1 MINECLQPYIGT
13 IWISILALVFLTYL
27 VLDGLVSGI
36 GILSFW
42 IRDQELL
49 KEMTESF
56 SGVWHTHQ
64 TWLVVFAGLLF
75 GAFPT
80 VFGRVLSV
88 LYLPVSLFILGLV
101 VRGVA
106 LELMELKEPRRLW
119 TFFFALGS
127 MILTLS
133 QAMVV
138 VLTLQII
145 SYSAFGKFP
154 SSFWVSNV
162 FTFGLTLTLIF
173 SFLLFGLTY
182 LINKTSGDAQDL
194 FYTLARKVAMFLI
207 VAAIGII
214 VALSIPTPQHPVI
227 LYAAF
232 GSTLIISLLL
242 FRCLLQGKERPLFP
256 LAVLCFVALFVAL
269 LSTYPGLIQAVS
281 SLPLFIA
288 SARSQAM
295 LLIFFCLMLSVCVIY
310 NVFQY
315 RVFRGKV
322 DDINDRNY

>member
-1 MINECLQPYIGT
+1 MMNECWQPYIGY
-13 IWISILALVFLTYL
+13 IWILILAMVFLTYL

-36 GILSFW
+36 GILSLW

-64 TWLVVFAGLLF
+64 TWLVVFGALLF
-75 GAFPT
+75 GSFPT
-80 VFGRVLSV
+80 VFGRVLTI
-88 LYLPVSLFILGLV
+88 LYLPVSLLLLGLII
-101 VRGVA
+101 RGIA

-133 QAMVV
+133 QAMAV

-145 SYSAFGKFP
+145 FYDAFSRMP

-162 FTFGLTLTLIF
+162 FTFGLTLILIF
-173 SFLLFGLTY
+173 SYLLFGLTY
-182 LINKTSGDAQDL
+182 LISKTSGDAQAL
-194 FYTLARKVAMFLI
+194 FYTLARKVALFLI

-214 VALSIPTPQHPVI
+214 VILSIPAPQHPVI

-232 GSTLIISLLL
+232 GSTLVISLLL

-269 LSTYPGLIQAVS
+269 LSTYPGLIAAVT
-281 SLPLFIA
+281 SLPVFIS
-288 SARSQAM
+288 SAKSQFM
-295 LLIFFCLMLSVCVIY
+295 MLIFFAFMLPVIIIY

-315 RVFRGKV
+315 RVFRGKGGYNT
-322 DDINDRNY
+322 DHKY

>member
-1 MINECLQPYIGT
+1 MMNDCWQPYIGYL
-13 IWISILALVFLTYL
+13 WILILALVFLTYL

-36 GILSFW
+36 GILSLW
-42 IRDQELL
+42 IRDQKLL

-64 TWLVVFAGLLF
+64 TWLVVFGSLLF
-75 GAFPT
+75 GAFPA
-80 VFGRVLSV
+80 VFGRVLSI
-88 LYLPVSLFILGLV
+88 LYLPVSLLILGLV
-101 VRGVA
+101 IRGIA

-133 QAMVV
+133 QAMAV

-145 SYSAFGKFP
+145 FYQAFSRIP
-154 SSFWVSNV
+154 SSFLVANI
-162 FTFGLTLTLIF
+162 FTFGLTLIFIF
-173 SFLLFGLTY
+173 SYLLFGLTY
-182 LINKTSGDAQDL
+182 LISKTSGDAQDL
-194 FYTLARKVAMFLI
+194 FYILARKVALFLI

-214 VALSIPTPQHPVI
+214 VALSIPTPQHPLI

-232 GSTLIISLLL
+232 GSTLVISLLL

-256 LAVLCFVALFVAL
+256 LAVLCFVTLFVAL
-269 LSTYPGLIQAVS
+269 LSTYLGLLPAMTSLPVYVS
-281 SLPLFIA
+281 SA
-288 SARSQAM
+288 KSQVM
-295 LLIFFCLMLSVCVIY
+295 LLVFFVVMLPVIIIY

-315 RVFRGKV
+315 RVFRGKGYDV
-322 DDINDRNY
+322 NDRNY